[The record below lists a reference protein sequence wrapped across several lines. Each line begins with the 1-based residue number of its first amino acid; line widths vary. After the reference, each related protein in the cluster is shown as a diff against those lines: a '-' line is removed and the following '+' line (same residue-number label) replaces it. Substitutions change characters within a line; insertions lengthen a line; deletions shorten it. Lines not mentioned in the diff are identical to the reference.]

1 MDKLKLLYV
10 DDEEVNLSNFKMAMK
25 RHFSIITALSAKE
38 ALDSFAE
45 HDDIALVVAD
55 QRMPGKTGTELLGEI
70 RELNSDTVRIMLTA
84 YSDPA
89 DIMEAIN
96 TGEVYH
102 YLTKPWKEEI
112 LLDILSKGSEK
123 YRLTKENKS
132 LVEQLTVKNEE
143 LKQELQTS
151 RLLKD
156 SLVRRDLILAA
167 VNETSQ
173 KIISSSYWRKFT
185 EPLIGRLGLVMAV
198 SRVHI
203 YSFQKDSFEKLTAN
217 QEFEWS
223 SETAGADNVPPVPE
237 IFSFPDAQLDRWLS
251 LLQKGES
258 VVDNTTDLPSPE
270 TSLLNSLGIISIV
283 CTPIMV
289 EDSCWGF
296 LSLED
301 CSTERTWP
309 ELEVAAIKSAA
320 SLIGEAVHRQEM
332 NIELSAKQDQLA
344 HAGRLTAIGEMAKGM
359 AHEINLPMSLIS
371 LGADELHQYLTKN
384 IPESPY
390 IKTTKD
396 ISGQVSKVMRIIE
409 HMRVFSTLSK
419 ENITD
424 INLFWTVN
432 SALTF
437 FREQFRVSLIKLHE
451 ETTEAVSY
459 ISTDNQKVEQI
470 LVNLLANARY
480 AVIKKSEEIKN
491 FPMEVWVRLYQQEL
505 TDDILEKISA
515 QDRKDDLTAVLVLE
529 VEDNGIGM
537 SEETI
542 KHCTEPFFS
551 SKTVGEGTG
560 LGLSVSNSLIKELGF
575 HLEIESALGEGS
587 LFRLTIPAYEE
598 YPMLLDNN
606 QVQFKG

>member
-25 RHFSIITALSAKE
+25 RYFSIITALSAQE
-38 ALDSFAE
+38 ALDCFNE

-55 QRMPGKTGTELLGEI
+55 QRMPGKAGTELLGEI
-70 RELNSDTVRIMLTA
+70 RELYPDTVRIMLTA

-89 DIMEAIN
+89 DIMAAIN

-112 LLDILSKGSEK
+112 LLDILNKGAEK

-132 LVEQLTVKNEE
+132 LVEQLTLANED
-143 LKQELQTS
+143 LKQELRTS

-156 SLVRRDLILAA
+156 SLVRRDLILGA

-185 EPLIGRLGLVMAV
+185 EPLIARLGLVMAV

-203 YSFQKDSFEKLTAN
+203 YNLKKDSFENLTAN

-223 SETAGADNVPPVPE
+223 TEIDPEANIPPLPKV
-237 IFSFPDAQLDRWLS
+237 FSFPEAKLDRWLT

-258 VVDNTTDLPSPE
+258 VVENTADLPNGE
-270 TSLLNSLGIISIV
+270 TDLLNSLKIISIV

-289 EDSCWGF
+289 EDKCWGF
-296 LSLED
+296 LTLED
-301 CSTERTWP
+301 CGTERTWP
-309 ELEVAAIKSAA
+309 DLEVAAIKSAA
-320 SLIGEAVHRQEM
+320 SLIGEAVHREEM
-332 NIELSAKQDQLA
+332 NLELSAKQDQLA

-384 IPESPY
+384 LPDSPY
-390 IKTTKD
+390 IKTAKD
-396 ISGQVSKVMRIIE
+396 ISNQVSRVMRIIE
-409 HMRVFSTLSK
+409 QMRVFSTLSK

-424 INLFWTVN
+424 INLYWTVN
-432 SALTF
+432 NALTF
-437 FREQFRVSLIKLHE
+437 FREQFRIFLIKLHE
-451 ETTEAVSY
+451 ETTEAVPY

-480 AVIKKSEEIKN
+480 AVMKKSEEIKN
-491 FPMEVWVRLYQQEL
+491 FPMEVWVRLYEAEL
-505 TDDILEKISA
+505 TDEVLNKFSA
-515 QDRKDDLTAVLVLE
+515 KDKKDDLAAALILE

-551 SKTVGEGTG
+551 TKNVGEGTG
-560 LGLSVSNSLIKELGF
+560 LGLAVSNSLIKELGF
-575 HLEIESALGEGS
+575 HLDIKSTLGEGS
-587 LFRLTIPAYEE
+587 LFRLTIPTYEE
-598 YPMLLDNN
+598 YPTLLDNN
-606 QVQFKG
+606 QVQF